1 MVSQTDTSAS
11 LRALSQVSPP
21 SMGSPWAGGLT
32 LAAARDIVL
41 TAASSAKWG
50 LPEVPIG
57 LFPAWGIGSVVRRV
71 GVTSARRLAFGTD
84 TLDGREVHAL
94 GLADEVIGGDVLAA
108 ASKRAEPLAALPS
121 AQTQA
126 VKRYFATYCADEAAD
141 IASNSLFIDL
151 SGSPEARANFRA
163 FRPRTELIIR
173 WRSNCAGCS
182 ALQLLGPAC
191 AVGARFVA
199 RGARANSSHTYDT
212 WST

>member
-1 MVSQTDTSAS
+1 
-11 LRALSQVSPP
+11 
-21 SMGSPWAGGLT
+21 MGGGLT

-41 TAASSAKWG
+41 TASSATWG

-71 GVTSARRLAFGTD
+71 GVTSARPLAFG
-84 TLDGREVHAL
+84 LDGREVHAL

-141 IASNSLFIDL
+141 IAANSLFIDL
-151 SGSPEARANFRA
+151 SGSPEARATFQS
-163 FRPRTELIIR
+163 FSTTDRTDH
-173 WRSNCAGCS
+173 S
-182 ALQLLGPAC
+182 
-191 AVGARFVA
+191 VA
-199 RGARANSSHTYDT
+199 E
-212 WST
+212 